1 MGRNRILIVEDEPNI
16 VESLS
21 YILRRADFDVAIA
34 ANGLEALERLRRT
47 KFSAV
52 ILDVM
57 MPGMNGFDVLRE
69 VRADRKLSDLPV
81 IILTAKGQSRDRQT
95 ASEAGATEFI
105 TKPFSNADIIACL
118 RQVTGTG

>member
-1 MGRNRILIVEDEPNI
+1 VGRTRILIVEDEPNI
-16 VESLS
+16 IESLS

>member
-1 MGRNRILIVEDEPNI
+1 MGRTRILIVEDEPNI
-16 VESLS
+16 IESLS

-34 ANGLEALERLRRT
+34 ANGLEALERLRGT
-47 KFSAV
+47 KFSAI

-57 MPGMNGFDVLRE
+57 MPGMSGFDVLRQ
-69 VRADRKLSDLPV
+69 VRADRNLSGLPV
-81 IILTAKGQSRDRQT
+81 IVLTAKGQSRDRQT

>member
-1 MGRNRILIVEDEPNI
+1 
-16 VESLS
+16 LS
-21 YILRRADFDVAIA
+21 YILRRADFDVAVA
-34 ANGLEALERLRRT
+34 ANGLEALERLRGT
-47 KFSAV
+47 KFSAI

-57 MPGMNGFDVLRE
+57 MPGMSGFDVLRQ
-69 VRADRKLSDLPV
+69 VRADRNLSGLPV
-81 IILTAKGQSRDRQT
+81 IVLTAKGQSRDRQT